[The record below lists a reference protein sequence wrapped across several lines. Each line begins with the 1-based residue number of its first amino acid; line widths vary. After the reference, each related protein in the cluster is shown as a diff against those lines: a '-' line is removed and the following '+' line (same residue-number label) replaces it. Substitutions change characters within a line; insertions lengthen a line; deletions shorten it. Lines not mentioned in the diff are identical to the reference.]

1 MKAMKASRKPR
12 KRLSLKR
19 PAALKRQRGKG
30 EAFGIVASLGSICL
44 AAKQLEAQGLRQF
57 KLPFDWIFSSAYM
70 VRHALRD
77 NFKSFLDKKLYSKA
91 TDKQTEGEDEK
102 TRSFNGTTHRLYRQM
117 TSSSRRSV
125 VFPHHRMW
133 AGSPSRQADH
143 ASFVR
148 AVERFNKVLHQREH
162 RTLFVMTCLV
172 RTNEALE
179 AVRNTTWGG
188 PPGRGACPVPEEGG
202 PELCCVA
209 EVKRLLEEL
218 KGRAGGFHI
227 DVLYLVLPA
236 VSEATREPT
245 SRLLF
250 EQGAQSEKPSSRQTL
265 AIHELHCKGENTGLK
280 FKDKLD
286 VLLFNRTLFHGR
298 EFCTMSLDGSC
309 AKGYRDDLA
318 SADSAASSSSK
329 TKPNKLRLF
338 SEGWLDRALRI
349 QQENPKKAGSIAW
362 HRYEKY
368 KKAKTVKQFLKLG
381 AHKGDLHFD
390 LKRGYIAFA

>member
-91 TDKQTEGEDEK
+91 TDKETEGEDEK
-102 TRSFNGTTHRLYRQM
+102 TRSFKGTTHRLYLQM
-117 TSSSRRSV
+117 TSSSRRNV

-133 AGSPSRQADH
+133 AGSPSRQEDH

-148 AVERFNKVLHQREH
+148 SVERFNKVLHQREH

-188 PPGRGACPVPEEGG
+188 PPGRGACPVPDEGG

-209 EVKRLLEEL
+209 EVKRLFEEL
-218 KGRAGGFHI
+218 KGRAGGFHL
-227 DVLYLVLPA
+227 DVLYIVLSS
-236 VSEATREPT
+236 VSEAAREPT
-245 SRLLF
+245 SSLLF
-250 EQGAQSEKPSSRQTL
+250 KQGAQSEKPSSRQTL

-280 FKDKLD
+280 FKNKLD
-286 VLLFNRTLFHGR
+286 TLLFNRILFKGR
-298 EFCTMSLDGSC
+298 EFCTVSLDDSR
-309 AKGYRDDLA
+309 AKGYTDNPA
-318 SADSAASSSSK
+318 TAASSSS
-329 TKPNKLRLF
+329 TAAPKPNKLRLF
-338 SEGWLDRALRI
+338 SEGSLDRAIRI
-349 QQENPKKAGSIAW
+349 QQENPKKADSIAW
-362 HRYEKY
+362 QRYEKY

-381 AHKGDLHFD
+381 ARTGDLKYDMAH
-390 LKRGYIAFA
+390 GYIAFA